1 MKWLSVLLVMQ
12 LIRIH
17 TDECVHL
24 AQCRLSPEGFD
35 SEEAGSCTT
44 TDSYNRVQKR
54 SPLGKRI
61 KQAYITDRK
70 GASIQLLSKAGPTLL
85 LALLRCINP
94 CLNKPHRVLAK
105 TPQLTGERQVKV

>member
-1 MKWLSVLLVMQ
+1 MKKQVLVQPLIPTIGYRKGAPLVRG
-12 LIRIH
+12 L
-17 TDECVHL
+17 
-24 AQCRLSPEGFD
+24 
-35 SEEAGSCTT
+35 
-44 TDSYNRVQKR
+44 NRH
-54 SPLGKRI
+54 
-61 KQAYITDRK
+61 YITDRK